1 MAIKRVI
8 YELDDAKDSS
18 PVTGA
23 TIQKISSEKKFID
36 NQTQS
41 VEKYTDTE
49 VPESGKIEN
58 EKPLFG
64 RTIPDFIVEF
74 KNDNRLMT
82 VLITI
87 ISFII
92 FVTKINSFTD
102 FLYPIVLSVLLNLLW
117 YSIPV
122 IEGKFKK
129 N

>member
-23 TIQKISSEKKFID
+23 TIQELSAEKNFID

-41 VEKYTDTE
+41 IEKYANAE
-49 VPESGKIEN
+49 IPESGKN
-58 EKPLFG
+58 ESGKPIFG

-92 FVTKINSFTD
+92 FVTKIDSFYD
-102 FLYPIVLSVLLNLLW
+102 FLYPIVLSVLLNFLW
-117 YSIPV
+117 YSIPM
-122 IEGKFKK
+122 IEDKIKK